1 MLHPPRL
8 LSLALLIPLYLPAIA
23 LANPPSRV
31 VTLPLGAVLETPN
44 FDAPATVVARDTPS
58 VAAEVSAT
66 VVEVPVIVGDQV
78 EPGDLLVR
86 LDCDR
91 FEVQRDIARAAL
103 ARAVAQRRFAQ
114 RQLQRT
120 RDLRRKNSISEELL
134 DQRETELAASETDV
148 DSAEAALRQSEI
160 DTRSCEVRAPLAGV
174 VVERHVSVG
183 DYTTPGSPVADLVAV
198 AGLEVSVRLRADQV
212 ATFTAATGW
221 SFVANGRIWPLQ
233 LRTVVPVLD
242 ALSRTRE
249 ARLTFEGRAAIPGT
263 PGRINW
269 SGDTPL
275 IPAGYL
281 VRSKDALGVFVL
293 DGQEARFIPLP
304 DAQEGRPASTTLPAS
319 TRLISEGRQRLN
331 DGDAVLES
339 DPGAV
344 PE

>member
-1 MLHPPRL
+1 MGKSSHL
-8 LSLALLIPLYLPAIA
+8 LSCALLIQLFLPSSGIA
-23 LANPPSRV
+23 SPPTRV
-31 VTLPLGAVLETPN
+31 VTVPLETVLETPRY
-44 FDAPATVVARDTPS
+44 DAPATVVARDAPS

-66 VVEVPVIVGDQV
+66 VVEVPVIIGDQV

-86 LDCDR
+86 LDCAR

-103 ARAVAQRRFAQ
+103 ARAAAQRRFAR

-120 RDLRRKNSISEELL
+120 QDLRRKNSISEELL

-198 AGLEVSVRLRADQV
+198 AGLEVSVRLRADQI
-212 ATFTAATGW
+212 ATFTTAPSW
-221 SFVANGRIWPLQ
+221 SFVANGQVWPLR

-249 ARLTFEGRAAIPGT
+249 ARLTFEDRAAIPGT

-275 IPAGYL
+275 IPAGYI
-281 VRSKDALGVFVL
+281 VRRKDALGVFVL
-293 DGQEARFIPLP
+293 AGQEARFIPLP
-304 DAQEGRPASTTLPAS
+304 DAQEGRPAPTTLPAT

-331 DGDAVLES
+331 DGEAVLES
-339 DPGAV
+339 DPGAAA
-344 PE
+344 E